1 MTIMKPFSLDVV
13 LKYRKR
19 QKDRARNRY
28 QEAQNQYN
36 IVKQE
41 LLAQQA
47 KRASLVNDLS
57 QLHLQGIDIT
67 KHIRYE
73 NHIELLQTEI
83 DLLKEKLKKKQEKI
97 VRERTFLLKKSQEHK
112 VMDKLK
118 EKQNLAWQQHLEKK
132 EATMTD
138 EMAILYRNR

>member
-1 MTIMKPFSLDVV
+1 MKPFSLDVV

-28 QEAQNQYN
+28 QETQNQYN
-36 IVKQE
+36 MVKQE
-41 LLAQQA
+41 LEAQQA
-47 KRASLVNDLS
+47 KQVSLVNELG
-57 QLHLQGIDIT
+57 QRHLQGVDIT
-67 KHIRYE
+67 EHIIYE
-73 NHIELLQTEI
+73 NRIELLQAEI
-83 DLLKEKLKKKQEKI
+83 DQLKEKLKKKQEKV

-112 VMDKLK
+112 AMDKLK
-118 EKQNLAWQQHLEKK
+118 EKQNLEWQQYLEKK